1 MEDGEIPQKT
11 VLTKNLEI
19 SQQKNLE
26 INPLEIIIETGLEAS
41 QEIIKIGITPETGE
55 ILVEIKGEIT
65 LEMETTVTVLEIMLE
80 ITIPETVII
89 TVPETGMITVLGTVM
104 IEKIPEIEMIE
115 IGPGTVIIKT
125 VHETEEIIQNLEEEI
140 TLGAEITITNRDHL
154 PTGDQIL
161 ITIAKEEALEITEIT
176 NGDLNLLD
184 KEKTKEITE
193 QRAETAL

>member
-1 MEDGEIPQKT
+1 
-11 VLTKNLEI
+11 
-19 SQQKNLE
+19 
-26 INPLEIIIETGLEAS
+26 
-41 QEIIKIGITPETGE
+41 
-55 ILVEIKGEIT
+55 
-65 LEMETTVTVLEIMLE
+65 
-80 ITIPETVII
+80 
-89 TVPETGMITVLGTVM
+89 MITVLGTVM

-154 PTGDQIL
+154 PTGDQIR

-193 QRAETAL
+193 QRAEIAL